1 MNMRLIDTH
10 SHLEWDSLNIK
21 LDQIVQ
27 GAKENGLVGI
37 LTASVFLETASV
49 GLEIAKKYKNF
60 IFPCLGFA
68 PTEAAKKPATF
79 EPFKQFV
86 LEHQHEM
93 VALGE
98 IGLDYYWVKDKDTR
112 KDVENKFIEL
122 IQLGNKINKPIV
134 IHCRDA
140 EQRVIELIEEYC
152 THDKV
157 HMHCFSGPTYLIKR
171 ALKNGWYFSVPTSV
185 INRKYHQ
192 ALAETVPLE
201 RMFLET
207 DAPFLSPIKNQKLN
221 EPKNIA
227 ISAVHIAN
235 MKNTTAENVAETTTM
250 NAIEFYSLP
259 L

>member
-1 MNMRLIDTH
+1 MRLIDTH
-10 SHLEWDSLNIK
+10 SHLEWNSLHSK
-21 LDQIVQ
+21 LDRVVQ

-37 LTASVFLETASV
+37 LTASVFLETAPV
-49 GLEIAKKYKNF
+49 GLAIAKEYENF
-60 IFPCLGFA
+60 VFPCLGFA

-86 LEHQHEM
+86 LDHQDEM

-98 IGLDYYWVKDKDTR
+98 IGLDYYWIKNKEVL
-112 KDVENKFIEL
+112 KDVEKKFIEL

-140 EQRVIELIEEYC
+140 EQRVIELVEEYC
-152 THDKV
+152 THDRV

-192 ALAETVPLE
+192 KLAETVPLE

-207 DAPFLSPIKNQKLN
+207 DAPFLSPIKGKKLN

-227 ISAVHIAN
+227 VSAVHIAN
-235 MKNTTAENVAETTTM
+235 MKNTTPEEVGEITTQ
-250 NAIEFYSLP
+250 NAIDFYSLP

>member
-1 MNMRLIDTH
+1 MKMRLIDTH
-10 SHLEWDSLNIK
+10 SHLEWNSLNKK

-37 LTASVFLETASV
+37 LTASVFLETAPV
-49 GLEIAKKYKNF
+49 GLEIAKQYKNF
-60 IFPCLGFA
+60 IFPCVGFA

-79 EPFKQFV
+79 LPFKKFV
-86 LEHQHEM
+86 VEHQDEM
-93 VALGE
+93 VGLGE
-98 IGLDYYWVKDKDTR
+98 IGLDYYWVKDKEIR
-112 KDVENKFIEL
+112 QDVENKFIEL
-122 IQLGNKINKPIV
+122 IQLGNQINKPIV

-152 THDKV
+152 TYDRV

-185 INRKYHQ
+185 VNRKYHQ
-192 ALAETVPLE
+192 ALAENVPLE

-227 ISAVHIAN
+227 LSATHIAN
-235 MKNTTAENVAETTTM
+235 MKHTTLENVAETTTE
-250 NAIEFYSLP
+250 NAIEFYSLH